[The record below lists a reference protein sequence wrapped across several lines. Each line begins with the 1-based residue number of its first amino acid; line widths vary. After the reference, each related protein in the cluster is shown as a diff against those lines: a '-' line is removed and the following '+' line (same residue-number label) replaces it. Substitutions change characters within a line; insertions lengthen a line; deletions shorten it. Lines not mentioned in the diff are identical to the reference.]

1 MNVKG
6 IALAV
11 SSTALR
17 ENNLPDTPLL
27 RAALNNYNPK
37 RSGDVLVLFQSHYFV
52 NDFHGEIMAANH
64 GGAWNYDT
72 FVPIIFA
79 GCGLNP
85 VEVYRRVETV
95 DIARTLAAW
104 MGIKPPSGC
113 VGKVLVEVF

>member
-1 MNVKG
+1 VANKIKCPFNHSVRYGKFC
-6 IALAV
+6 
-11 SSTALR
+11 
-17 ENNLPDTPLL
+17 
-27 RAALNNYNPK
+27 RARTSEVDSANY
-37 RSGDVLVLFQSHYFV
+37 
-52 NDFHGEIMAANH
+52 